1 MPKSLRLAG
10 LLAILFATP
19 ALAQEEAE
27 GGLLSIDTGLMVWT
41 VVIFLIV
48 LFVLYRAAFP
58 KILGAVE
65 AREKHISD
73 LLASAA
79 KDRAEAQALLEA
91 QRKERDATRAQVQEQ
106 MAEGRTAGE
115 KLREEILAEARRE
128 QQELLQRTRRDIR
141 QEMDRSLAE
150 LRVQAVDLAIAAA
163 SRLVERNLDDEDNRT
178 LVREYLERVEIAEP
192 TTAGA

>member
-1 MPKSLRLAG
+1 MLKSLRLAA
-10 LLAILFATP
+10 LLTILFAAP
-19 ALAQEEAE
+19 AFGQEEAE

-41 VVIFLIV
+41 VLIFLIV

-79 KDRAEAQALLEA
+79 KDRAEAQALLEE
-91 QRKERDATRAQVQEQ
+91 QKKERDATRAQVQEL

-115 KLREEILAEARRE
+115 KLREEILAEARAE

-141 QEMDRSLAE
+141 QEMERSLAE

-163 SRLVERNLDDEDNRT
+163 SRLVERDLDDEDNRR
-178 LVREYLERVEIAEP
+178 LVRDYLERVEIAEP